1 MAQMHRSGA
10 ASTRRRAHLWL
21 CASCSKCQH
30 AARGRTDARWRTDA
44 TTRGTLPQQD
54 RSSTSARPAACCT
67 ARTRS
72 RRPCHAGCE
81 VVELAPHAQRAEDVR
96 EGGPYFIA
104 CSDGQTRGP
113 FGGADVVR
121 LVAQGLAEK
130 ARGCAL
136 GRRVATGASSSS
148 SSTKNPWKTTK
159 LKHLRVHRW
168 RATRFVP
175 KQRRRAPSR
184 RSRPPRRPRRRNST
198 RPGPT
203 RRPSGPRKWSSSSP
217 SSKRRS
223 LPTGPSSRRREAPP
237 PRPVR
242 RAPRPPPR
250 RPDGTARVAGS
261 FDVRKFDDIAAQ
273 HGWKA
278 DDAEERRVALS
289 KAGYRVGALGVV
301 AGGVAAAVHFEVLKP
316 TDAKHFV
323 TAAVHLALDWCRRH
337 LGLMRG
343 RVVDLIPER
352 WRPVV
357 GGAADALADAADA
370 STVAEVASINAEAA
384 AAAAEAKRI
393 ACAAVDAARSSSII
407 CCSRNRRGDGCRRR
421 HGGERRGG
429 DGGRGGRPKVI
440 VQSHAAQA
448 SRHQQPRAYR
458 GPNPLSSSGSGSC
471 PPRARSRSE
480 RRGQLAA
487 PDDHRHDRARA
498 RRSYF
503 K

>member
-1 MAQMHRSGA
+1 MPPAGAQLGPEFYVREASGLL
-10 ASTRRRAHLWL
+10 H
-21 CASCSKCQH
+21 
-30 AARGRTDARWRTDA
+30 GPY
-44 TTRGTLPQQD
+44 PQP
-54 RSSTSARPAACCT
+54 PAV
-67 ARTRS
+67 
-72 RRPCHAGCE
+72 PAGYE
-81 VVELAPHAQRAEDVR
+81 VVELAPHAQRAEEVR
-96 EGGPYFIA
+96 DGGPYFIA

-113 FGGADVVR
+113 FGGADVAR

-130 ARGCAL
+130 GAKCAL
-136 GRRVATGASSSS
+136 GRRVATGASS

-168 RATRFVP
+168 RATRFVAKTAKKGAVQTFQAAATAAP
-175 KQRRRAPSR
+175 PQLYKTWADEEAEWAKEVVKQQSIVKTKKPSKRRAP
-184 RSRPPRRPRRRNST
+184 P
-198 RPGPT
+198 
-203 RRPSGPRKWSSSSP
+203 
-217 SSKRRS
+217 
-223 LPTGPSSRRREAPP
+223 PP

-242 RAPRPPPR
+242 RGPRPPPR

-323 TAAVHLALDWCRRH
+323 TAAVHLALEWCRRH
-337 LGLMRG
+337 LGLVRG

-384 AAAAEAKRI
+384 AAAAEATI
-393 ACAAVDAARSSSII
+393 SAAVDAAA
-407 CCSRNRRGDGCRRR
+407 
-421 HGGERRGG
+421 ET
-429 DGGRGGRPKVI
+429 VTET
-440 VQSHAAQA
+440 VVETVAETVAAAADTVA
-448 SRHQQPRAYR
+448 S
-458 GPNPLSSSGSGSC
+458 G
-471 PPRARSRSE
+471 
-480 RRGQLAA
+480 AA
-487 PDDHRHDRARA
+487 ETVVEAVKLR
-498 RRSYF
+498 
-503 K
+503 

>member
-1 MAQMHRSGA
+1 MRPHEAPLPPGPEFYVREASGLL
-10 ASTRRRAHLWL
+10 H
-21 CASCSKCQH
+21 
-30 AARGRTDARWRTDA
+30 GPY
-44 TTRGTLPQQD
+44 PQPP
-54 RSSTSARPAACCT
+54 SVPA
-67 ARTRS
+67 
-72 RRPCHAGCE
+72 GYE

-96 EGGPYFIA
+96 DGGPYFIA

-130 ARGCAL
+130 GAKCAL
-136 GRRVATGASSSS
+136 GRRVATGASSS

-168 RATRFVP
+168 RATRFVAKTAKKGAVQTFQAAATAAP
-175 KQRRRAPSR
+175 PQLYKTWADEEAEWAKEVVKQQSIVKTKKPSKRRAAAAASTKAAG
-184 RSRPPRRPRRRNST
+184 PRRR
-198 RPGPT
+198 RPT
-203 RRPSGPRKWSSSSP
+203 
-217 SSKRRS
+217 
-223 LPTGPSSRRREAPP
+223 
-237 PRPVR
+237 
-242 RAPRPPPR
+242 
-250 RPDGTARVAGS
+250 PDGTARVAGS

-301 AGGVAAAVHFEVLKP
+301 AGGIGAAIHFDVLKP

-370 STVAEVASINAEAA
+370 STVADVASINAEAA
-384 AAAAEAKRI
+384 AAAAEATI
-393 ACAAVDAARSSSII
+393 NAAVDAAAERCARLSEAV
-407 CCSRNRRGDGCRRR
+407 SR
-421 HGGERRGG
+421 
-429 DGGRGGRPKVI
+429 
-440 VQSHAAQA
+440 
-448 SRHQQPRAYR
+448 
-458 GPNPLSSSGSGSC
+458 
-471 PPRARSRSE
+471 
-480 RRGQLAA
+480 
-487 PDDHRHDRARA
+487 RA
-498 RRSYF
+498 RRP
-503 K
+503 